1 MTSNWDRDL
10 YIKACRFAAQAH
22 QGQLVPGSE
31 LPYLLHL
38 NLVSMEIL
46 AALNAEAE
54 RDGDLAVQCALLH
67 DTIEDTDTSYE
78 QISTIFGISVADG
91 VAALSKNPDLEKSQQ
106 LADSLDRI
114 KRQPIEIW
122 MVKLA
127 DRITNLQPPPIHW
140 TKEKIRQYRDEAI
153 EIHTHLQAASPFLAS
168 RLAEKIH
175 NYAGTPT
182 IEIVASDAKSA
193 CAD

>member
-1 MTSNWDRDL
+1 MTSTWDRDL

-22 QGQLVPGSE
+22 QGQLVPGSD

-46 AALNAEAE
+46 AALSAEPGH
-54 RDGDLAVQCALLH
+54 DGDLAIQCALLH

-78 QISTIFGISVADG
+78 QIASLFGVRVADG
-91 VAALSKNPDLEKSQQ
+91 VAALSKNSDLEKSLQ
-106 LADSLDRI
+106 LADSLHRI
-114 KRQPIEIW
+114 RVQPIEIW

-140 TKEKIRQYRDEAI
+140 TTEKIGRYREEAI
-153 EIHTHLQAASPFLAS
+153 EIHTHLQAASSFLAA
-168 RLAEKIH
+168 RLAEKIQ
-175 NYAGTPT
+175 NYQ
-182 IEIVASDAKSA
+182 VS
-193 CAD
+193 